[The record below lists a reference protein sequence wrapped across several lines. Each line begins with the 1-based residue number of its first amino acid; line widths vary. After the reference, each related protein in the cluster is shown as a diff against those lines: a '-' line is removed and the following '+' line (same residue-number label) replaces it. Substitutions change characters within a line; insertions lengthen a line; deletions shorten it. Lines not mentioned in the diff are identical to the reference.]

1 MPSSKLSVFCDR
13 IIEAGWLV
21 AVIVAPLFFNVYS
34 SRVFEPDKL
43 TLVRSIASVM
53 ALAWIIKWI
62 EQRNQPRASDASTLR
77 SALMLPT
84 LILAGIYLLTTLT
97 SITPRVS
104 FFGSYQ
110 RLQGTYTTLAYI
122 VVFFMIVQGLRTRQQ
137 LDRLILTTIFT
148 SLPIALYGL
157 IQRYKLD
164 PLPWGGDVT
173 SRVASNMGNAIFV
186 AAYLI
191 MAFFLTLGKI
201 TESFRAIL
209 TEEEAVTADI
219 LRAAGYVFIAA
230 VQAICIVFSGS
241 RGPWLGWFA
250 GMFLFALLLAL
261 VLRQRALMLGFI
273 GLGIAGIM
281 FLLILNLPNTPLEKL
296 REMPYFGTLGNLF
309 QSESGTGKVRTL
321 IWEGD
326 TKLVPPHE
334 PIQFPDGTPDPL
346 NVIRPLIGYGP
357 ESMYVAYNR
366 FYPPDLAHHES
377 RNASPDRS
385 HNETWDSLVITGIIG
400 LLAYQFL
407 FISVFI
413 FGLRWAGLMPTNRER
428 NIFIGLWAGLG
439 LIGGLATIV
448 VGQPKYF
455 GVGVPVGIL
464 AGVILYLI
472 FAAITLYGREQ
483 EISLSRADQ
492 IMIAALL
499 AGVLA
504 HYIEIH
510 FGIAIASTRTMFWA
524 FAGMLVVVGSG
535 WIHVAETAPAHVTP
549 QPQRATPAPTNVP
562 RHKKRRQAARPA
574 ASERPTSTAQP
585 MPTWVGSVAG
595 YAFIGAIIF
604 STLFYEFIT
613 NAERLSDPVR
623 IFWRALTFVSGRSMT
638 SYGVLGMIVLTW
650 ILATT
655 IAISEMARAGVF
667 KKPGDWLSGAALFAS
682 LSMGVAV
689 IFGLGLASQ
698 LSALTRVQ
706 AARVEDMI
714 GISDR
719 VAGILN
725 YYYVGVFLL
734 ILLAGATLLVEM
746 KHLPAAWSSP
756 GGWGLIAILPAILVA
771 FFWINYSNLNPI
783 RADIVYKQADPW
795 DRQGQWDVAIAH
807 YKHAIDLVP
816 TEDFY
821 YLWLGRAYLE
831 KAKTAKA
838 AATSL
843 FNDQTQLEGILNL
856 NVQQTAGLG
865 QTDLLLAARAVL
877 TRAREINPLNT
888 DHSANLARL
897 MRTWADMTSDPAQK
911 AKLADQASQY
921 YAEATSLSPH
931 NAILWNEWA
940 TIDLYLKGDPDTAL
954 KKIDE
959 SIKLDTQFDQTY
971 LLLGDMYMNKR
982 SVDKDTVAQQQD
994 LDKAA
999 EAYQKVLA
1007 LRPDLTQA
1015 QGVLAYIY
1023 AQQGKLAEAIQA
1035 NLKLI
1040 QMSPTDPNIWNTHK
1054 NLALLYQQTGDF
1066 SSAINEAQIAA
1077 SIAPTNDRL
1086 QLQAYAAQL
1095 RTQMTA
1101 PPVTQTM
1108 PVSQ

>member
-1 MPSSKLSVFCDR
+1 
-13 IIEAGWLV
+13 
-21 AVIVAPLFFNVYS
+21 
-34 SRVFEPDKL
+34 
-43 TLVRSIASVM
+43 
-53 ALAWIIKWI
+53 
-62 EQRNQPRASDASTLR
+62 
-77 SALMLPT
+77 
-84 LILAGIYLLTTLT
+84 
-97 SITPRVS
+97 
-104 FFGSYQ
+104 
-110 RLQGTYTTLAYI
+110 
-122 VVFFMIVQGLRTRQQ
+122 
-137 LDRLILTTIFT
+137 
-148 SLPIALYGL
+148 
-157 IQRYKLD
+157 
-164 PLPWGGDVT
+164 
-173 SRVASNMGNAIFV
+173 
-186 AAYLI
+186 
-191 MAFFLTLGKI
+191 
-201 TESFRAIL
+201 
-209 TEEEAVTADI
+209 
-219 LRAAGYVFIAA
+219 
-230 VQAICIVFSGS
+230 VFSGS

-261 VLRQRALMLGFI
+261 VLRQRVLMLSFI
-273 GLGIAGIM
+273 GLGVAGIV
-281 FLLILNLPNTPLEKL
+281 FLVVLNLPNTPLEKL

-309 QSESGTGKVRTL
+309 QSEGGTGKVRTL

-326 TKLVPPHE
+326 TQLVPPHE
-334 PIQFPDGTPDPL
+334 PIRFPDGTPDPL
-346 NVIRPLIGYGP
+346 NVIRPLVGYGP

-366 FYPPDLAHHES
+366 FYPPDLAHLES

-413 FGLRWAGLMPTNRER
+413 YGLRWVGLMPTDRER

-464 AGVILYLI
+464 VGIILYLVI
-472 FAAITLYGREQ
+472 FAIVLYGHEQ
-483 EISLSRADQ
+483 ETRLSRADQ
-492 IMIAALL
+492 ILIAALL

-510 FGIAIASTRTMFWA
+510 FGIAIASTRIMFWA

-535 WIHVAETAPAHVTP
+535 RVHVEETVLAQPAP

-562 RHKKRRQAARPA
+562 RHKKRRQAAHPA
-574 ASERPTSTAQP
+574 ASERPMSTAQP
-585 MPTWVGSVAG
+585 LPAWVGSVAG
-595 YAFIGAIIF
+595 YAFICAVIF

-623 IFWRALTFVSGRSMT
+623 IFWRALTFVSVRNMT
-638 SYGVLGMIVLTW
+638 SYAILGMIGLVW

-655 IAISEMARAGVF
+655 ITLSEMVRAGVF
-667 KKPGDWLSGAALFAS
+667 KKSGDWLSGAALFAS

-698 LSALTRVQ
+698 LGALTHTQ

-714 GISDR
+714 SISDS

-725 YYYVGVFLL
+725 YYYIGVFLL
-734 ILLAGATLLVEM
+734 ILLAGAALMVEM
-746 KHLPAAWSSP
+746 KRLPAAGSAP
-756 GGWGLIAILPAILVA
+756 GAWGLIAILPAILVA

-795 DRQGQWDVAIAH
+795 DRQGQWDVSIAH
-807 YKHAIDLVP
+807 YKHAIDLAP

-838 AATSL
+838 TTTPL

-865 QTDLLLAARAVL
+865 QTDSLLAARAVL
-877 TRAREINPLNT
+877 TRARQINPLNT

-897 MRTWADMTSDPAQK
+897 MRTWADMTTDPAQK
-911 AKLADQASQY
+911 KKFADQASQY
-921 YAEATSLSPH
+921 YVEATSLSPH

-940 TIDLYLKGDPDTAL
+940 TIDLYLKGDPDAAL
-954 KKIDE
+954 KKLDE
-959 SIKLDTQFDQTY
+959 SLSLDTQFDQTY
-971 LLLGDMYMNKR
+971 LLIGDTYMNKKN
-982 SVDKDTVAQQQD
+982 VDKDTAAQQKD

-999 EAYQKVLA
+999 EAYQKVLT
-1007 LRPDLTQA
+1007 LRPDFAQA

-1040 QMSPTDPNIWNTHK
+1040 NMSPTDPNIWNTHK

-1066 SSAINEAQIAA
+1066 PSAINEAQIAA

-1086 QLQAYAAQL
+1086 QLQAYAVQL

-1101 PPVTQTM
+1101 PPVTQTA
-1108 PVSQ
+1108 PVSP

>member
-84 LILAGIYLLTTLT
+84 LILAGVYLLTTLT

-122 VVFFMIVQGLRTRQQ
+122 VVFFMIVQGLRTRLQ
-137 LDRLILTTIFT
+137 LDRLILTIILT

-157 IQRYKLD
+157 IQRYRLD

-191 MAFFLTLGKI
+191 MALYLTLGKI
-201 TESFRAIL
+201 VESFRAIL

-219 LRAAGYVFIAA
+219 LRAAGYVFIGA
-230 VQAICIVFSGS
+230 VQFICFVFAGS
-241 RGPWLGWFA
+241 RGPWLGLLA
-250 GMFLFALLLAL
+250 GAFLFSLLLSL
-261 VLRQRALMLGFI
+261 VLRQRYLMMAFI
-273 GLGIAGIM
+273 GLA
-281 FLLILNLPNTPLEKL
+281 FLGTVFLGILNISNGPLEQL
-296 REMPYFGTLGNLF
+296 RKMPYVGTLGHILDPN
-309 QSESGTGKVRTL
+309 EGTGKVRTL
-321 IWEGD
+321 IWEGN
-326 TKLVPPHE
+326 TQLVPPHD
-334 PIQFPDGTPDPL
+334 PIRFPDGAPDPL
-346 NVIRPLIGYGP
+346 NLIRPLIGYGP

-407 FISVFI
+407 FISFFI
-413 FGLRWAGLMPTNRER
+413 YGLRRVGLMPTNRER
-428 NIFIGLWAGLG
+428 NIFIGLWVGLG
-439 LIGGLATIV
+439 LIGGVATIA
-448 VGQPKYF
+448 VGQPKFLGLGIPF
-455 GVGVPVGIL
+455 GITIGI
-464 AGVILYLI
+464 ILYLV
-472 FAAITLYGREQ
+472 FAAVTLFNREQ
-483 EISLSRADQ
+483 EITLPRSDQ
-492 IMIAALL
+492 ILLVALL

-510 FGIAIASTRTMFWA
+510 TGIAIASTRTMFWT
-524 FAGMLVVVGSG
+524 FAGMLVVIGSG
-535 WIHVAETAPAHVTP
+535 WLRVEE
-549 QPQRATPAPTNVP
+549 ATPAPAGARTPSAAPPAAMRVP
-562 RHKKRRQAARPA
+562 RHKKRRQAVNVSA
-574 ASERPTSTAQP
+574 ERPTSTARP

-595 YAFIGAIIF
+595 YAFIGAVIF

-623 IFWRALTFVSGRSMT
+623 IFWRALTFVSVRNMT
-638 SYGVLGMIVLTW
+638 SYAVLGMIGLVW

-667 KKPGDWLSGAALFAS
+667 KKSSDWLSGAALFAS

-698 LSALTRVQ
+698 LGALTRVQ

-725 YYYVGVFLL
+725 YYYIGVFLL

-746 KHLPAAWSSP
+746 KHLPAAWPAP
-756 GGWGLIAILPAILVA
+756 GGWGLIAVLPAILVA

-795 DRQGQWDVAIAH
+795 DRQGQWDVSIAH

-838 AATSL
+838 TTTPL

-897 MRTWADMTSDPAQK
+897 MRTWADMTTDPAQK
-911 AKLADQASQY
+911 SKLADQASQY
-921 YAEATSLSPH
+921 YVEATRLSPH

-940 TIDLYLKGDPDTAL
+940 TIDLYLKGDPETAL
-954 KKIDE
+954 KKLDE
-959 SIKLDTQFDQTY
+959 SLSLDTQFDQTY
-971 LLLGDMYMNKR
+971 LLVGDTYMNKKN
-982 SVDKDTVAQQQD
+982 VDKDAAAQQKD

-999 EAYQKVLA
+999 EAYQQVLT
-1007 LRPDLTQA
+1007 LRPDLAQA

-1040 QMSPTDPNIWNTHK
+1040 NMSPTDPNIWNTHK

-1066 SSAINEAQIAA
+1066 PSAINEAQIAA

-1101 PPVTQTM
+1101 PPITQTA

>member
-21 AVIVAPLFFNVYS
+21 AVIAAPLFFNVYS

-53 ALAWIIKWI
+53 ALAWIVKWI
-62 EQRNQPRASDASTLR
+62 EQRSQPRASDAPSLR
-77 SALMLPT
+77 SALVLPT
-84 LILAGIYLLTTLT
+84 LILVSVYLLTTLT

-122 VVFFMIVQGLRTRQQ
+122 VVFFMLVQGLRTRQQ
-137 LDRLILTTIFT
+137 LDRLILTIIFT

-191 MAFFLTLGKI
+191 IAFFLTLGKI
-201 TESFRAIL
+201 VESFRAIL

-261 VLRQRALMLGFI
+261 VLRQRVLMLSFI
-273 GLGIAGIM
+273 GLGVAGIV
-281 FLLILNLPNTPLEKL
+281 FLIVLNLPNTPLEKL
-296 REMPYFGTLGNLF
+296 REMPYFGTLGRIF
-309 QSESGTGKVRTL
+309 EAEGGTGKVRTL

-326 TKLVPPHE
+326 TQLVPPHE
-334 PIQFPDGTPDPL
+334 PIRFPDGTPDPL
-346 NVIRPLIGYGP
+346 NVIRPLVGYGP

-366 FYPPDLAHHES
+366 FYPPDLAHLES

-413 FGLRWAGLMPTNRER
+413 YGLRWVGLMPTARER

-464 AGVILYLI
+464 AGIILYLVI
-472 FAAITLYGREQ
+472 FAIVLYGHEQ
-483 EISLSRADQ
+483 ETRLSRADQ
-492 IMIAALL
+492 ILIAALL

-510 FGIAIASTRTMFWA
+510 FGIAIASTRIMFWA

-535 WIHVAETAPAHVTP
+535 WVHVAETAPAQPAP

-562 RHKKRRQAARPA
+562 RHKKRRQAAHPA

-585 MPTWVGSVAG
+585 LPAWVGSVAG
-595 YAFIGAIIF
+595 YAFICAVIF
-604 STLFYEFIT
+604 STLFYEFVT

-623 IFWRALTFVSGRSMT
+623 IFWRALTFVSLRNMT
-638 SYGVLGMIVLTW
+638 SYAVLGMIGLVW

-655 IAISEMARAGVF
+655 ITLSEMARARVF
-667 KKPGDWLSGAALFAS
+667 KKSGDGLSGAALFAS

-698 LSALTRVQ
+698 LGALTHTQ

-714 GISDR
+714 SISDS

-725 YYYVGVFLL
+725 YYYIGVFLL
-734 ILLAGATLLVEM
+734 ILLAGAALMVEM
-746 KHLPAAWSSP
+746 KRLPAAWSAP
-756 GGWGLIAILPAILVA
+756 GAWGLIAILPAILVA

-783 RADIVYKQADPW
+783 RADIVYKQADPS
-795 DRQGQWDVAIAH
+795 DRQGQWDVSIAH
-807 YKHAIDLVP
+807 YKHAIDLAP

-838 AATSL
+838 TTTPL

-897 MRTWADMTSDPAQK
+897 MRTWADMTTDPAQK
-911 AKLADQASQY
+911 SKLADQASQY
-921 YAEATSLSPH
+921 YVEATSLSPH

-940 TIDLYLKGDPDTAL
+940 TIDLYLKGDPDAAL
-954 KKIDE
+954 KKLDE
-959 SIKLDTQFDQTY
+959 SLSLDTQFDQTY
-971 LLLGDMYMNKR
+971 AYLGEAYMTK
-982 SVDKDTVAQQQD
+982 KDYE
-994 LDKAA
+994 KAA
-999 EAYQKVLA
+999 EAYQKVLT
-1007 LRPDLTQA
+1007 LRPDFAQA

-1040 QMSPTDPNIWNTHK
+1040 NMSPTDPNIWNTHK
-1054 NLALLYQQTGDF
+1054 NLALLYQQTNDLP
-1066 SSAINEAQIAA
+1066 SAINEAQIAA

-1086 QLQAYAAQL
+1086 QLQAYAVQL
-1095 RTQMTA
+1095 RTQMAA
-1101 PPVTQTM
+1101 PPVTQTA